1 MSAVE
6 FSVLDLFDALDSQ
19 LKNVESKRRP
29 QTKQSKASEK
39 SFVRY
44 SSWIDAH
51 KFVVAAEEEEVL
63 SLARTRTRLLAQA
76 GLLGAQDASASD
88 LLEDDTVGSGSVEM
102 YDNEDESLDGESD
115 EEVEANEVDVDD
127 TFQAEES
134 DNKSEDESESDEEP
148 VDEQDEAD
156 QAAAEEAYLRQLQD
170 EAFESELR
178 K

>member
-1 MSAVE
+1 M
-6 FSVLDLFDALDSQ
+6 
-19 LKNVESKRRP
+19 ESKRRP
-29 QTKQSKASEK
+29 QTKQAKATEK

-51 KFVVAAEEEEVL
+51 KFVIAAEENEVL

-102 YDNEDESLDGESD
+102 FDDEDESLDGESD
-115 EEVEANEVDVDD
+115 EELEAAEVHDAVR
-127 TFQAEES
+127 AEES

-148 VDEQDEAD
+148 IDEQDEAD
-156 QAAAEEAYLRQLQD
+156 QVAAEEAYLR
-170 EAFESELR
+170 
-178 K
+178 